1 MIVNQLLQWIISLLG
16 GSHFTVNFDGSI
28 PQTVSSIINLIAYVL
43 PLDVLIQIAVLTFVL
58 YVIRMLVAFFRTI
71 WGVMPVI

>member
-1 MIVNQLLQWIISLLG
+1 MLINQLLQWIISLFG

-28 PQTVSSIINLIAYVL
+28 PQTVSSILNLIAYVL

-58 YVIRMLVAFFRTI
+58 YVIRMVISFFRTV
-71 WGVMPVI
+71 WGIIPII

>member
-1 MIVNQLLQWIISLLG
+1 MLVNQLLQWIISLLG

-28 PQTVSSIINLIAYVL
+28 PQTVSSILNLIAYVL

-58 YVIRMLVAFFRTI
+58 YVIRMVIAFFRTI
-71 WGVMPVI
+71 WGIMPVI

>member
-1 MIVNQLLQWIISLLG
+1 MIVNQLLQWIITLLG

-28 PQTVSSIINLIAYVL
+28 PQTVSSILNLIAYVL

-58 YVIRMLVAFFRTI
+58 YVIRIVIAFFRTI
-71 WGVMPVI
+71 WGIMPVI

>member
-1 MIVNQLLQWIISLLG
+1 MLINQLLQWIISLFG

-28 PQTVSSIINLIAYVL
+28 PQTISSIINLIAYVL

-58 YVIRMLVAFFRTI
+58 YVLRMFIAFFRTV
-71 WGVMPVI
+71 WGIIPII